1 MGIDRALHHQFITK
15 NMTTITIIYFTGSG
29 STAKFAEA
37 IGKGVSRVSEVSLK
51 LISID
56 ENDIIKGRYKNEEV
70 IRQLNESDA
79 IIFGTPTY
87 MAGAAAQFKAFA
99 DATVSTWFQ
108 QKWSNTIAAGFTV
121 SGTPSGDKLS
131 TLQYLQAFA
140 MQHGMVW
147 IGTGELPSQPNGV
160 NRLGSW
166 LGVMAQSE
174 QNQNNPITTEDQL
187 TGEVFGKRI
196 ANFTLKIN
204 N

>member
-1 MGIDRALHHQFITK
+1 
-15 NMTTITIIYFTGSG
+15 MTIISIIYFTGSG

-37 IGKGVSRVSEVSLK
+37 IGKGVSTVSGIELK
-51 LISID
+51 IISIE

-70 IRQLNESDA
+70 INQLNKSDA

-99 DATVSTWFQ
+99 DATVSSWFQ
-108 QKWSNTIAAGFTV
+108 QKWSNKIAAGFTV

-140 MQHGMVW
+140 MQHGMIWV
-147 IGTGELPSQPNGV
+147 GTGELPSQANGV

-166 LGVMAQSE
+166 LGAMAQSE
-174 QNQNNPITTEDQL
+174 QSQNKPITTEDQL
-187 TGEVFGKRI
+187 TGEEFGKRI
-196 ANFTLKIN
+196 AKLTLKVN
-204 N
+204 K